1 MNIQV
6 DSYGALEHLTGGHEA
21 SDLEL
26 KKTAKPGTT
35 LR

>member
-26 KKTAKPGTT
+26 KNSETRHNA
-35 LR
+35 